1 MKGFKDFVMRG
12 SVIDLAVA
20 FVIGAAIVAVIAS
33 IVEWI
38 ITPLIAAI
46 FGKPDLGSVGRFEI
60 NDAVFSIGEVLTA
73 LINFLAIAAVVYF
86 LIVLP
91 MNKLRERKAK
101 EEEAAPTETDLL
113 TEIRDA
119 LLGRPDGTSS

>member
-12 SVIDLAVA
+12 NVIDLAVA
-20 FVIGAAIVAVIAS
+20 FVIGVAVAALIGS
-33 IVEWI
+33 IVDWI

-46 FGKPDLGSVGRFEI
+46 FGEPDLSSVGTFRI
-60 NDAVFSIGEVLTA
+60 NGALFSIGAVLTA
-73 LINFLAIAAVVYF
+73 LINFLAIAAAVYF

-91 MNKLRERKAK
+91 MNKLRERNAK
-101 EEEAAPTETDLL
+101 EEAAAPTEVDLL

-119 LLGRPDGTSS
+119 LVAKDSSAG